1 MQIGYINK
9 IILSVWLCYMRNA
22 KRVKD
27 KNKENNTFALMQCTG
42 SCFIHSFVLL
52 FHLALGVFNIFL
64 SILFFFSPSF
74 YTISFFL
81 YLCLALFL
89 EKFSISLILLQGF
102 VTLQAI
108 SLFSDMTIISTV

>member
-64 SILFFFSPSF
+64 SILFFFFP
-74 YTISFFL
+74 FFL
-81 YLCLALFL
+81 YYFFL
-89 EKFSISLILLQGF
+89 SLSMLGSF
-102 VTLQAI
+102 P
-108 SLFSDMTIISTV
+108 